1 MSFFDPEKIPGFGKI
16 YGIVERIVIV
26 LEKLA
31 ENTTIREQFKE
42 TGVINA
48 GFSIYDYEVKF
59 TVTDKNK
66 TAIPAE
72 IEEVK

>member
-16 YGIVERIVIV
+16 FGIVERVVIV

-31 ENTTIREQFKE
+31 DNTTIREQFRE

-48 GFSIYDYEVKF
+48 GFQIYDYEVKF

-66 TAIPAE
+66 TAIPAD
-72 IEEVK
+72 ISEVE

>member
-1 MSFFDPEKIPGFGKI
+1 MSFFDLEKIPGFGKI
-16 YGIVERIVIV
+16 YGIVERLITV

-31 ENTTIREQFKE
+31 ENTTIREQFRD

-59 TVTDKNK
+59 TVTDMKK

-72 IEEVK
+72 IEEVT